1 MRNVT
6 DKLDVADIDSAI
18 KLLNKYAKEPSVKS
32 LIPMLQALAQDI
44 DNESVLEALADTW
57 RNLGIYQGAVL
68 TYVPFFYTIISD
80 DIFGD
85 EV

>member
-1 MRNVT
+1 MKYVT
-6 DKLDVADIDSAI
+6 DKLDVADISNAI

-32 LIPMLQALAQDI
+32 LIPLLEALEQDV
-44 DNESVLEALADTW
+44 DNESILGKLSDAW

-68 TYVPFFYTIISD
+68 SYVPFFYTMIPD

-85 EV
+85 KD